1 MTVLSEIVDVFTAIA
16 EPNRRKI
23 LELLVACG
31 ALAATDIYLKFGTT
45 HAAVSQHLKVLRE
58 AGLVDVEK
66 RKQQRIY
73 TLNAE
78 KIAEFEVWVKRF
90 TQRTDEAFSR
100 LDALLETEK
109 TKPSGEK

>member
-1 MTVLSEIVDVFTAIA
+1 MRVVDTFSAIA
-16 EPNRRKI
+16 EPNRRRI
-23 LELLVACG
+23 LELLAAFG
-31 ALAATDIYLKFGTT
+31 ALAASDIYARFGTT

-73 TLNAE
+73 TLNAD

-90 TQRTDEAFSR
+90 TERTDEAFSR

-109 TKPSGEK
+109 TKLSGEK